1 MISDI
6 VKKPTCLH
14 LTRISQPG
22 RNSINR
28 QKHSISKA
36 SAFTLLLAGCLLLGL
51 IKYKRATERTQA
63 TQQFHL
69 KVAQRI
75 NIGITAANRVL
86 KDRGVIKQISAPHNL
101 QQHTPCTLILNP
113 DLLRKTLGPF
123 LTFSHRCTSLRD
135 INLALA
141 PAHQPICRKYL
152 HASST

>member
-36 SAFTLLLAGCLLLGL
+36 SAFTLLLAGRLLSGL

-75 NIGITAANRVL
+75 NIGITAANLVL
-86 KDRGVIKQISAPHNL
+86 QDRCGIKQLSASHTL
-101 QQHTPCTLILNP
+101 QHHTPITV
-113 DLLRKTLGPF
+113 
-123 LTFSHRCTSLRD
+123 
-135 INLALA
+135 
-141 PAHQPICRKYL
+141 
-152 HASST
+152 